1 MHELAITQSLFKI
14 IMEQAQ
20 KAGANR
26 VTKINLKIGR
36 LTGYVPEAVEMNF
49 NLLAS
54 GTIAEGAGLMIEW
67 VPVKV
72 FCRECQKE
80 SEQQGLGSGCAHCG
94 SLNVQIAGG
103 REMYIESMEVD
114 NG

>member
-14 IMEQAQ
+14 VLEQAQ
-20 KAGANR
+20 KAGAVKVSR
-26 VTKINLKIGR
+26 INLKIGR
-36 LTGYVPEAVEMNF
+36 LTGYAPEAVEMNF

-54 GTIAEGAGLMIEW
+54 GTMAEGAGLNIEW

-72 FCRECQKE
+72 LCRECQKE
-80 SEQQGLGSGCAHCG
+80 SEQQDLGLGCVHCG

-103 REMYIESMEVD
+103 REMYIDSMEVD

>member
-14 IMEQAQ
+14 VLEQAL
-20 KAGANR
+20 KAGAKK
-26 VTKINLKIGR
+26 VTGINLRIGR

-49 NLLAS
+49 GLLAA
-54 GTIAEGAGLMIEW
+54 GTMAEGAGLRIEW

-72 FCRECQKE
+72 FCRECKKE
-80 SEQQGLGSGCAHCG
+80 SEQQDLGMGCAHCG
-94 SLNVQIAGG
+94 SLNVRITGG

-114 NG
+114 DG

>member
-14 IMEQAQ
+14 VLEQAR
-20 KAGANR
+20 KAGAKK
-26 VTKINLKIGR
+26 VAGINLKIGR

-49 NLLAS
+49 NLLAA
-54 GTIAEGAGLMIEW
+54 GTLAEGAGLRIEW

-72 FCRECQKE
+72 LCRDCQKE
-80 SEQQGLGSGCAHCG
+80 SEQQDLGLGCVHCG
-94 SLNVQIAGG
+94 SLNVKISGG

-114 NG
+114 DG

>member
-14 IMEQAQ
+14 VLEQAQ
-20 KAGANR
+20 KAGATK
-26 VTKINLKIGR
+26 VTRINLKIGR

-54 GTIAEGAGLMIEW
+54 GTMAEGAGLKIEW
-67 VPVKV
+67 APVKV
-72 FCRECQKE
+72 HCRDCQKE
-80 SEQQGLGSGCAHCG
+80 SERQDLGLGCAHCG
-94 SLNVQIAGG
+94 SLNVRIAGG